1 MGREATCTCNRNGE
15 IARVKALLEPPEM
28 ILRGELRSRIPFAK
42 MKRVKAVGGDLC
54 FAFGADDVKL
64 ALGEAM
70 ARKWAEAILKPPP
83 TLAEKL
89 GVLPG
94 MKVQMLG
101 KIDDEALNEALNAA
115 QVVSRGAAQMIVA
128 RVNNAVELA
137 GAFRKNIAALR
148 EGVPIW
154 IVYRK
159 GPGHDI
165 NESDVRGAGLAAG
178 VVDVKVASVSPALTG
193 LKFVKR
199 RNGR

>member
-1 MGREATCTCNRNGE
+1 MGREATCTCNWNAE
-15 IARVKALLEPPEM
+15 TARVKALLEPPEM
-28 ILRGELRSRIPFAK
+28 ILRGELRARIPFAK

-54 FAFGADDVKL
+54 FNFGADNARL

-70 ARKWAEAILKPPP
+70 AAKWAEAILKPPP
-83 TLAEKL
+83 TLAKKL

-101 KIDDEALNEALNAA
+101 KIDDEALSEALSEAR
-115 QVVSRGAAQMIVA
+115 VVPRGAAQLIVA
-128 RVNNAVELA
+128 RVNTAVELA

-154 IVYRK
+154 VVYRK
-159 GPGHDI
+159 GPGHEI
-165 NESDVRGAGLAAG
+165 NESDVRGTGLAAG

>member
-1 MGREATCTCNRNGE
+1 MGREATCTCNWNAE
-15 IARVKALLEPPEM
+15 TARVKALLEPPEM
-28 ILRGELRSRIPFAK
+28 ILRGELRARIPFAK

-54 FAFGADDVKL
+54 FNFGADNVRL

-70 ARKWAEAILKPPP
+70 AAKWAEAILKPPP
-83 TLAEKL
+83 TLAKKL

-101 KIDDEALNEALNAA
+101 KIDDEALSEALSEAR
-115 QVVSRGAAQMIVA
+115 VVPRGAAQLIVA
-128 RVNNAVELA
+128 RVNTAVELA

-148 EGVPIW
+148 EGVLIW
-154 IVYRK
+154 VVYRK
-159 GPGHDI
+159 GPGHEI
-165 NESDVRGAGLAAG
+165 NESDVRGTGLDAG

>member
-1 MGREATCTCNRNGE
+1 MGREATCTCNWNAE
-15 IARVKALLEPPEM
+15 TARVKALLEPPEM
-28 ILRGELRSRIPFAK
+28 ILRGELRARIPFAK

-54 FAFGADDVKL
+54 LGFGADNVRL

-70 ARKWAEAILKPPP
+70 AAKWAEAILKPPP
-83 TLAEKL
+83 TLAKKL

-101 KIDDEALNEALNAA
+101 KIDDEALSEALSEAR
-115 QVVSRGAAQMIVA
+115 VVPRGAAQLIVA
-128 RVNNAVELA
+128 RVNTAVELA

-148 EGVPIW
+148 EGVLIW
-154 IVYRK
+154 VVYRK
-159 GPGHDI
+159 GPGHEI
-165 NESDVRGAGLAAG
+165 NESDVRGTGLDAG

>member
-1 MGREATCTCNRNGE
+1 VGREATCACNWNAE
-15 IARVKALLEPPEM
+15 TARVKALLEPPEM
-28 ILRGELRSRIPFAK
+28 ILRGELRARIPFAK

-54 FAFGADDVKL
+54 FNFGADNVRL

-70 ARKWAEAILKPPP
+70 AAKWAEAILKPPP
-83 TLAEKL
+83 TLAKKL

-101 KIDDEALNEALNAA
+101 KIDDEALSEALSEAR
-115 QVVSRGAAQMIVA
+115 VVPRGAAQLIVA
-128 RVNNAVELA
+128 RVNTAVELA

-154 IVYRK
+154 VVYRK
-159 GPGHDI
+159 GPGHEI
-165 NESDVRGAGLAAG
+165 NESDVRGTGLAAG

>member
-1 MGREATCTCNRNGE
+1 MGREATCTCNWNAE
-15 IARVKALLEPPEM
+15 TARVKALLEPPEM
-28 ILRGELRSRIPFAK
+28 ILRGELRARIPFAK

-54 FAFGADDVKL
+54 FNFGADNVRL

-70 ARKWAEAILKPPP
+70 AAKWAEAILKPPP
-83 TLAEKL
+83 TLAKKL

-101 KIDDEALNEALNAA
+101 KIDDEALSEALSEAR
-115 QVVSRGAAQMIVA
+115 VVPRGAAQLIVA
-128 RVNNAVELA
+128 RVNTAVELA

-154 IVYRK
+154 VVYRK
-159 GPGHDI
+159 GPGHEI
-165 NESDVRGAGLAAG
+165 NESDVRGTGLAAG

>member
-1 MGREATCTCNRNGE
+1 MGREATCTCNWNGNTV
-15 IARVKALLEPPEM
+15 RVKALLEPPEM
-28 ILRGELRSRIPFAK
+28 ILRGEQRSRIPFAK
-42 MKRVKAVGGDLC
+42 MKRVKAMGGDLC
-54 FAFGADDVKL
+54 FAFGADDVRL
-64 ALGEAM
+64 ALGDAM
-70 ARKWAEAILKPPP
+70 AAKWAEAILKPPP
-83 TLAEKL
+83 TLAKKL

-101 KIDDEALNEALNAA
+101 KIDDEALSEALSEAR
-115 QVVSRGAAQMIVA
+115 VVPRGAAQLIVA
-128 RVNNAVELA
+128 RVNTAVELA

-154 IVYRK
+154 VVYRK
-159 GPGHDI
+159 GPGHEI
-165 NESDVRGAGLAAG
+165 NESDVRGTGLAAG